1 MMDILLHDATIWVAL
16 SFALFV
22 VLAFALGRKMIIA
35 SLDEKIAKIRD
46 EIETSDRLRTEALA
60 LLAQY
65 QDKQKNAQ
73 IEADRI
79 LTEATTQAK
88 SIQAKLDAEFEDSMA
103 RREQMLKERIVR
115 MQDQARDDIRKY
127 AAELAMSATAEIIA
141 QKMDQT
147 RASNLVDQS
156 IRKVSDQLN

>member
-1 MMDILLHDATIWVAL
+1 MMDLILHDATLWVAF

-22 VLAFALGRKMIIA
+22 VLAFVLGRKMIIA

-46 EIETSDRLRTEALA
+46 EIETSDRLRTEALE

-79 LTEATTQAK
+79 LTDATAQAK

-127 AAELAMSATAEIIA
+127 AAELAMSATAEIIT

-147 RASNLVDQS
+147 RSSNLVDQS